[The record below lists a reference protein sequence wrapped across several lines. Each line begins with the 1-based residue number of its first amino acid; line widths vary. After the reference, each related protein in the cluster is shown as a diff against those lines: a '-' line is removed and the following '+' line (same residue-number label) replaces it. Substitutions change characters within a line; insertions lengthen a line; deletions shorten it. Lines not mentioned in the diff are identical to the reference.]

1 MKCHG
6 TSLHG
11 QGEYEPEKKDL
22 GESDQRLDLSKTSKA
37 RSRNVL
43 LTQLCLIKGREVRIW
58 NGRDFIQRI
67 CKSRWSHG
75 DCHDEIFSD
84 CRWFLWPFLQ
94 RTIICIEQDRSSTKM
109 HNVRKDLFGSQRIQL
124 ALSIVHGQVIGAGF
138 YGVVNG
144 PCPSWS
150 IEKLLQSLLASTLHD

>member
-6 TSLHG
+6 TSLTWTRRVWAW
-11 QGEYEPEKKDL
+11 EE
-22 GESDQRLDLSKTSKA
+22 
-37 RSRNVL
+37 RSRWIGPTTRFEQN
-43 LTQLCLIKGREVRIW
+43 IKGEVKKCVVNTALFDQREVRIW

-94 RTIICIEQDRSSTKM
+94 RTIICFEQDRSSTEM
-109 HNVRKDLFGSQRIQL
+109 HNVTRDMIGSQRIQL
-124 ALSIVHGQVIGAGF
+124 ALSIVRGQVIGARF

-144 PCPSWS
+144 PCLSWS